1 MPSIAATLERIKQD
15 LQLFIPEADVTAACR
30 EAGYQWRERKC
41 GPVKTI
47 HLFLLQVLCFNTAM
61 THLRL
66 LAKAAVAAPAYCRAR
81 MRLPLEVLQKLLR
94 RSAVTLSA
102 AASAERW
109 CGLRPLL
116 VDGLGAIAPDTPA
129 SQKAFGQPG
138 EQKPGCGF
146 PLPKVLGLFDAA
158 TGLILELL
166 AFPLRTHEQS
176 KVWKL
181 HPLLGPGD
189 LLVGDRGL
197 CSFAHLAMLAAQGVY
212 GLFRMHQRQI
222 VDFRPHRPARGQA
235 KRPRRRQSKDR
246 DKRQAKR
253 SGRNKPRRRQGGP
266 PSSPFVKRLGKHD
279 QIVLWRKPPRRP
291 KWMIDEQYASL
302 PATLPV
308 RELRYWLP
316 RKGQRTACVTMA
328 TTLLDP
334 VVYPKEKIT
343 ALYQVRW
350 SVETHFAELKTTL
363 KMRRVKSQTAE
374 GVRKE
379 LAAYALV
386 YNLVHAVMLEAAR
399 RQGVAVGRISFVDT
413 VRWLLSA
420 RPGEEMPKLVV
431 NPDRP
436 DRHEPRVIK
445 DLQDTYRKMTKPRQ
459 ELRKGLKKQAKT
471 P

>member
-1 MPSIAATLERIKQD
+1 MASIASTLQRLKED
-15 LQLFIPEADVTAACR
+15 LQPFLPEEDIRAACQQ
-30 EAGYQWRERKC
+30 ANYTWRERKC
-41 GPVKTI
+41 GAVTTV
-47 HLFLLQVLCFNTAM
+47 HLFLLQILCFNTAM

-66 LAKAAVAAPAYCRAR
+66 LAKAAIAAPAYCRAR

-94 RSAVTLSA
+94 RSAATML
-102 AASAERW
+102 ASTSSQQW

-116 VDGLGAIAPDTPA
+116 VDGSSTIAPDRA
-129 SQKAFGQPG
+129 NMQRAFGQPG

-146 PLPKVLGLFDAA
+146 PIPKVLGLFDAA

-197 CSFAHLAMLAAQGVY
+197 CSFAHLAMLAAGGVA

-222 VDFRPHRPARGQA
+222 VDFRPHRQASGAAKRPGRSRSHRQGKGQA
-235 KRPRRRQSKDR
+235 KRRSRKQRVP
-246 DKRQAKR
+246 
-253 SGRNKPRRRQGGP
+253 SGR
-266 PSSPFVKRLGKHD
+266 PSSAFIKRLGEHD
-279 QIVLWRKPPRRP
+279 QIVEWRKPSQRP
-291 KWMIDEQYASL
+291 KWMTAEQYASL
-302 PATLPV
+302 PATLQV
-308 RELRYWLP
+308 RELRYRLP
-316 RKGQRTACVTMA
+316 RKGQRTLCVTIA
-328 TTLLDP
+328 TTLLDAFR
-334 VVYPKEKIT
+334 YPKAKIIE
-343 ALYQVRW
+343 LYKVRW
-350 SVETHFAELKTTL
+350 TVETHFAELKTTL

-379 LAAYALV
+379 LAVYALV
-386 YNLVHAVMLEAAR
+386 YNLVHVVMLEAAW
-399 RQGVAVGRISFVDT
+399 RQRVAVDRISFVDT

-420 RPGEEMPKLVV
+420 LPGEGMPRLII
-431 NPDRP
+431 NPRRP

-459 ELRKGLKKQAKT
+459 ELRKALKNQTKAA
-471 P
+471 

>member
-1 MPSIAATLERIKQD
+1 MASIAGTLERIKED
-15 LQLFIPEADVTAACR
+15 LEPFLPEAGIRAACR
-30 EAGYQWRERKC
+30 EAGHTWRERKY
-41 GPVKTI
+41 GPVRTV
-47 HLFLLQVLCFNTAM
+47 HLFLLQLLCFNTAM

-81 MRLPLEVLQKLLR
+81 MRLPLAVLQSLLR
-94 RSAVTLSA
+94 RSAAAMAA
-102 AASAERW
+102 AASPERW

-116 VDGLGAIAPDTPA
+116 VDGSSTIAPDAPA

-146 PLPKVLGLFDAA
+146 PIPKVIGLFDAVA
-158 TGLILELL
+158 GLILEML

-197 CSFAHLAMLAAQGVY
+197 CSFAHLAMLAARGVC

-222 VDFRPHRPARGQA
+222 VDFRPHRRARGPA
-235 KRPRRRQSKDR
+235 ERHGRDGRRRR
-246 DKRQAKR
+246 
-253 SGRNKPRRRQGGP
+253 GL
-266 PSSPFVKRLGKHD
+266 PSSRFVRRLGRHD
-279 QIVLWRKPPRRP
+279 QLVEWRRPPRRP
-291 KWMIDEQYASL
+291 EWMTAEQYESL
-302 PATLPV
+302 PAELRV
-308 RELRYWLP
+308 RELRYRLP
-316 RKGQRTACVTMA
+316 RRGQRTLCVTLA

-334 VVYPKEKIT
+334 VRYPREKIV

-350 SVETHFAELKTTL
+350 TVETHFAELKTTL
-363 KMRRVKSQTAE
+363 KMRRVKSRTAE

-386 YNLVHAVMLEAAR
+386 YNLVHAAMLEAAH
-399 RQGVAVGRISFVDT
+399 RQGVEAGRISFVDT

-420 RPGEEMPKLVV
+420 LPGEGMPTLMI
-431 NPDRP
+431 NPRRP

-445 DLQDTYRKMTKPRQ
+445 DLQDTYRKMTKPRR
-459 ELRKGLKKQAKT
+459 ELRKNLKKQARAA
-471 P
+471 